1 MFKGLQ
7 QKFSQG
13 TPPVGGKKNP
23 EVVLIQSAATLL
35 GSEKLQP
42 HLKNIKSLL
51 NLPPK
56 FYNRLYYQV
65 IEQFAEFVQTL
76 PETVHGTFANDG
88 GFLEHGIER
97 AARALSLCLAYFFPE
112 EKSLNNMTPT
122 QALWIYAVFTAALL
136 LDIGK
141 LAVKYKI
148 TLCQKDGTPIKDWH
162 PYSASMVAQGKHY
175 RYDFVKENRDNLR
188 RLITSLLARQ
198 ILTEATHIRD
208 ESENAIY
215 EHENGFNWIASD
227 PNVLEA
233 WLALLSGEGRPMS
246 SFMTM
251 IPLAD
256 AQVIENHIKNLKTP
270 GTPSTAGGGLFI
282 GTIPTEDA
290 MFSSTIATG
299 EAFLQWLRN
308 ALIAGTV
315 SVNQTNS
322 HLQITQDG
330 ILISPEIFKEFAIE
344 NIHYKNPE
352 VVEQQFRKFVELSQ
366 VSAGELGRRYSHVQG
381 VYSVEMQKHLLITN
395 PFLLYATGQIPA
407 VNPNII
413 KLPATPTESNEATPT
428 LPKNSNVP
436 LQHR

>member
-7 QKFSQG
+7 QKFSKG
-13 TPPVGGKKNP
+13 ISTAGDKKVP
-23 EVVLIQSAATLL
+23 EVALIQSAATLL

-65 IEQFAEFVQTL
+65 IEQFAEFVQAL

-112 EKSLNNMTPT
+112 EKSLNNMTPN

-136 LDIGK
+136 LDVGK

-148 TLCQKDGTPIKDWH
+148 TLCQKNGTSIKDWH
-162 PYSASMVAQGKHY
+162 PYSSSMVAQGKY
-175 RYDFVKENRDNLR
+175 YKYDFVKENRDNLR

-198 ILTEATHIRD
+198 ILSESTHIRN
-208 ESENAIY
+208 ESDHSIY

-256 AQVIENHIKNLKTP
+256 AQVIENHIKNLKIP
-270 GTPSTAGGGLFI
+270 GAPSTAGSGLFT
-282 GTIPTEDA
+282 GTIPTEDTVFTA
-290 MFSSTIATG
+290 TLATG
-299 EAFLQWLRN
+299 DAFLQWLRN
-308 ALIAGTV
+308 ALATNTI
-315 SVNQTNS
+315 SVNQTDS
-322 HLQITQDG
+322 HVQITQDG
-330 ILISPEIFKEFAIE
+330 ILISPEIFKEFTLE
-344 NIHYKNPE
+344 NPHYKAPE
-352 VVEQQFRKFVELSQ
+352 VVEQQFHKYLELYQAS
-366 VSAGELGRRYSHVQG
+366 SGDLGRRYSHIQG
-381 VYSVEMQKHLLITN
+381 VSTVAMRKHLLVTN
-395 PFLLYATGQIPA
+395 VHLLYGMGQTPEI
-407 VNPNII
+407 NPNIVKQPVTAPI
-413 KLPATPTESNEATPT
+413 TNEPVPTKDLNAT
-428 LPKNSNVP
+428 